1 MSRSRAIPI
10 YLERGEKRTFAG
22 AIEWPGWCR
31 SGKDD
36 NSAAQALLESGPRYA
51 LVVGRSRLGFR
62 APADVGTFDVVESLR
77 GNATTDFGAPGAQP
91 KADDREI
98 DAAELRRLRAIFQAC
113 WRAFDDA
120 VNGARGRKLAKG
132 PRGGG
137 RPLLSVVKHVLEAD
151 GGYLSALGWKHKLE
165 RTGPHGLE
173 PTREAMLE
181 GLAASARGEIP
192 RTGPRGGKRWKPRYF
207 VRRSAWHV
215 LDHAWEVEDRSRLA
229 RPEDAA

>member
-1 MSRSRAIPI
+1 MVRSRAIAI

-31 SGKDD
+31 SGKDE
-36 NSAAQALLESGPRYA
+36 ALAVQALLESGPRYA
-51 LVVGRSRLGFR
+51 GVVAPSRLGFR
-62 APADVGTFDVVESLR
+62 LPADAGSFDVVERLR
-77 GNATTDFGAPGAQP
+77 GDAGTDFGVPSVSP
-91 KADDREI
+91 KADDREV
-98 DAAELRRLRAIFQAC
+98 DAAELRRLRAILQAC

-120 VNGARGRKLAKG
+120 VKGARGRKLAKG

-151 GGYLSALGWKHKLE
+151 GGYLGALGWKYKLE
-165 RTGPHGLE
+165 RTSPHGLA

-181 GLAASARGEIP
+181 GLAASALGEIA

-207 VRRSAWHV
+207 VRRSAWHL
-215 LDHAWEVEDRSRLA
+215 LDHAWEIEDRT
-229 RPEDAA
+229 RPLRSEDAA